1 MIERSSDKIDPVEI
15 TVLSGFLGSGKT
27 TLIRTLLERPDLQ
40 KTAVIINE
48 FGDLGVDGEIVKQC
62 SDETCPEENILE
74 LANGCICCTVADDF
88 IPTMK
93 SLLGGQYLPEHIL
106 IETSGLALP
115 KPLLKAFEWPEIRS
129 RLTVDSVLAVVD
141 AEAVVNGIFAPQM
154 STELEEKQNQTYV
167 EHETPLSEVF
177 EDQINCSDV
186 VLLTKPDLVKNISD
200 ARNIII
206 KEMERNV
213 PILEVQNGD
222 IGADVILGVNAAAET
237 DLDNRRSHHD
247 GFDDHEHDDFDTF
260 SITVPKIL
268 DVEKFK
274 IVLEKLIRENDILR
288 IKGFL
293 RVESKP
299 LNLLVQS
306 VGKRLSVN
314 FTDTKIPVENTGNL
328 VFIGE
333 KGRIDKDVISA
344 YLHSSLN

>member
-1 MIERSSDKIDPVEI
+1 MSSLEKIPVTI
-15 TVLSGFLGSGKT
+15 LTGFLGAGKT
-27 TLIRTLLERPDLQ
+27 TLIRNLILKNKSKKL
-40 KTAVIINE
+40 AVIINE

-93 SLLGGQYLPEHIL
+93 SLLEGQYLPEHIL

-274 IVLEKLIRENDILR
+274 IVLETLIRENDILR

-299 LNLLVQS
+299 LILLVQG

-333 KGRIDKDVISA
+333 KGRIDQDVISA

>member
-1 MIERSSDKIDPVEI
+1 MSSLEKIPVTI
-15 TVLSGFLGSGKT
+15 LTGFLGAGKT
-27 TLIRTLLERPDLQ
+27 TLIRNLILKNKSKKL
-40 KTAVIINE
+40 AVIINE

-93 SLLGGQYLPEHIL
+93 SLLEGQYIPEHIL

-186 VLLTKPDLVKNISD
+186 VLLTKPDLVENISD

-274 IVLEKLIRENDILR
+274 IVLETLIRKNDILR

-299 LNLLVQS
+299 LNLLVQG

-333 KGRIDKDVISA
+333 KGRIDQDVISA

>member
-1 MIERSSDKIDPVEI
+1 MSSLEKIPVTI
-15 TVLSGFLGSGKT
+15 LTGFLGAGKT
-27 TLIRTLLERPDLQ
+27 TLIRNLILKNKSKRL
-40 KTAVIINE
+40 AVIINE

-93 SLLGGQYLPEHIL
+93 SLLEGQYIPEHIL

-154 STELEEKQNQTYV
+154 SNELEEKQNQTYV

-186 VLLTKPDLVKNISD
+186 VLLTKPDLVENISD

-222 IGADVILGVNAAAET
+222 SGADVILGVNAAAET

-260 SITVPKIL
+260 SISVPKIL
-268 DVEKFK
+268 DIEKFK
-274 IVLEKLIRENDILR
+274 IVLETLIRENDILR

-299 LNLLVQS
+299 LNLLVQG

-333 KGRIDKDVISA
+333 KGRIDQDVISA

>member
-1 MIERSSDKIDPVEI
+1 MSSLEKIPVTI
-15 TVLSGFLGSGKT
+15 LTGFLGAGKT
-27 TLIRTLLERPDLQ
+27 TLIRNLILKNKSKRL
-40 KTAVIINE
+40 AVIINE

-93 SLLGGQYLPEHIL
+93 SLLEGQYLPEHIL

-186 VLLTKPDLVKNISD
+186 VLLTKPDLVENISD

-260 SITVPKIL
+260 SISVPKIL
-268 DVEKFK
+268 DIEKFK
-274 IVLEKLIRENDILR
+274 IVLETLIRENDILR

-299 LNLLVQS
+299 LNLLVQG

-333 KGRIDKDVISA
+333 KGRIDQDVISA

>member
-1 MIERSSDKIDPVEI
+1 MSSLEKIPVTI
-15 TVLSGFLGSGKT
+15 LTGFLGAGKT
-27 TLIRTLLERPDLQ
+27 TLIRNLILKNKSKKL
-40 KTAVIINE
+40 AVIINE

-93 SLLGGQYLPEHIL
+93 SLLEGQYLPEHIL

-186 VLLTKPDLVKNISD
+186 VLLTKPDLVENISD

-260 SITVPKIL
+260 SISVPKIL
-268 DVEKFK
+268 DIEKFK
-274 IVLEKLIRENDILR
+274 IVLETLIRENDILR

-333 KGRIDKDVISA
+333 KGRIDQDVISA

>member
-1 MIERSSDKIDPVEI
+1 MSSLEKIPVTI
-15 TVLSGFLGSGKT
+15 LTGFLGAGKT
-27 TLIRTLLERPDLQ
+27 TLIRNLILKNKSKKL
-40 KTAVIINE
+40 AVIINE

-93 SLLGGQYLPEHIL
+93 SLLEGQYIPEHIL

-186 VLLTKPDLVKNISD
+186 VLLTKPDLVETISD

-260 SITVPKIL
+260 SITVPKIV
-268 DVEKFK
+268 DVESFK
-274 IVLEKLIRENDILR
+274 LVLETLIRENDILR

-299 LNLLVQS
+299 LNLLVQG

-333 KGRIDKDVISA
+333 KGRIDQDVISA

>member
-1 MIERSSDKIDPVEI
+1 MSSLEKIPVTI
-15 TVLSGFLGSGKT
+15 LTGFLGAGKT
-27 TLIRTLLERPDLQ
+27 TLIRNLILKNKSKKL
-40 KTAVIINE
+40 AVIINE

-93 SLLGGQYLPEHIL
+93 SLLEGQYIPEHIL

-186 VLLTKPDLVKNISD
+186 VLLTKPDLVENISV

-260 SITVPKIL
+260 SISVPKIV
-268 DVEKFK
+268 DVESFK
-274 IVLEKLIRENDILR
+274 LVLETLIRENNILR

-299 LNLLVQS
+299 LNLLVQG

-314 FTDTKIPVENTGNL
+314 FTDTKIPVEDTGNL

-333 KGRIDKDVISA
+333 KGRIDQDVISA

>member
-1 MIERSSDKIDPVEI
+1 MLFRSVTIL
-15 TVLSGFLGSGKT
+15 TGFLGAGKT
-27 TLIRTLLERPDLQ
+27 TLIRNLILKNKSKKL
-40 KTAVIINE
+40 AVIINE

-93 SLLGGQYLPEHIL
+93 SLLEGQYIPEHIL

-154 STELEEKQNQTYV
+154 SNELEEKQNQTYV

-274 IVLEKLIRENDILR
+274 IVLETLIRENDILR

-299 LNLLVQS
+299 LNLLVQG

-333 KGRIDKDVISA
+333 KGRIDQDVISA

>member
-1 MIERSSDKIDPVEI
+1 MSSLEKIPVTI
-15 TVLSGFLGSGKT
+15 LTGFLGAGKT
-27 TLIRTLLERPDLQ
+27 TLIRNLILKNKSKKL
-40 KTAVIINE
+40 AVIINE

-93 SLLGGQYLPEHIL
+93 SLLEGQYIPEHIL

-186 VLLTKPDLVKNISD
+186 VLLTKPDLVENISD

-260 SITVPKIL
+260 SISVPKIL
-268 DVEKFK
+268 DLEKFK
-274 IVLEKLIRENDILR
+274 IVLETLIRENDILR

-299 LNLLVQS
+299 LNLLVQG

-333 KGRIDKDVISA
+333 KGRIDQEVISA

>member
-1 MIERSSDKIDPVEI
+1 MSSLEKIPVTI
-15 TVLSGFLGSGKT
+15 LTGFLGAGKT
-27 TLIRTLLERPDLQ
+27 TLIRNLILKNKSKKL
-40 KTAVIINE
+40 AVIINE

-93 SLLGGQYLPEHIL
+93 SLLKGQYLPEHIL

-154 STELEEKQNQTYV
+154 SNELEEKQNQTYV

-186 VLLTKPDLVKNISD
+186 VLLTKPDLVENISD

-260 SITVPKIL
+260 SISVPKIL
-268 DVEKFK
+268 DIEKFK
-274 IVLEKLIRENDILR
+274 IVLETLIRENDILR

-306 VGKRLSVN
+306 FGKRLSVN

-333 KGRIDKDVISA
+333 KGRIDQDVISA

>member
-1 MIERSSDKIDPVEI
+1 MSSLEKIPVTI
-15 TVLSGFLGSGKT
+15 LTGFLGAGKT
-27 TLIRTLLERPDLQ
+27 TLIRNLILKNKSKKL
-40 KTAVIINE
+40 AVIINE

-93 SLLGGQYLPEHIL
+93 SLLEGQYIPEHIL

-154 STELEEKQNQTYV
+154 SNELEEKQNQTYV

-186 VLLTKPDLVKNISD
+186 VLLTKPDLVENISV

-206 KEMERNV
+206 KELERNV

-268 DVEKFK
+268 DVESFK
-274 IVLEKLIRENDILR
+274 LVLETLIRENDILR

-299 LNLLVQS
+299 LNLLVQG
-306 VGKRLSVN
+306 VGKRLSVS
-314 FTDTKIPVENTGNL
+314 FTDTKIPLENTGNL

-333 KGRIDKDVISA
+333 KGRIDQDVISA

>member
-1 MIERSSDKIDPVEI
+1 M
-15 TVLSGFLGSGKT
+15 
-27 TLIRTLLERPDLQ
+27 
-40 KTAVIINE
+40 
-48 FGDLGVDGEIVKQC
+48 GVDGEIVKQC

-93 SLLGGQYLPEHIL
+93 SLLEGQYIPEHIL

-154 STELEEKQNQTYV
+154 SNELEEKQNQTYV

-186 VLLTKPDLVKNISD
+186 VLLTKPDLVENISD

-268 DVEKFK
+268 DVESFK
-274 IVLEKLIRENDILR
+274 LVLETLIRENDILR

-299 LNLLVQS
+299 LNLLVQG

-333 KGRIDKDVISA
+333 KGRIDQDVISA

>member
-1 MIERSSDKIDPVEI
+1 MSSLEKVPVTI
-15 TVLSGFLGSGKT
+15 LTGFLGAGKT
-27 TLIRTLLERPDLQ
+27 TLIRNLILKNKSKKL
-40 KTAVIINE
+40 AVIINE

-93 SLLGGQYLPEHIL
+93 SLLEGQYIPEHIL

-274 IVLEKLIRENDILR
+274 IVLETLIRENDILR

-299 LNLLVQS
+299 LNLLVQG

-333 KGRIDKDVISA
+333 KGRIDQDVISA

>member
-1 MIERSSDKIDPVEI
+1 MSSLEKIPVTI
-15 TVLSGFLGSGKT
+15 LTGFLGAGKT
-27 TLIRTLLERPDLQ
+27 TLIRNLILKNKSKKL
-40 KTAVIINE
+40 AVIINE

-93 SLLGGQYLPEHIL
+93 SLLEGQYIPEHIL

-186 VLLTKPDLVKNISD
+186 VLLTKPDLVENISD

-260 SITVPKIL
+260 SISVPKIL
-268 DVEKFK
+268 DLEKFK
-274 IVLEKLIRENDILR
+274 IVLETLIRENDILR

-299 LNLLVQS
+299 LNLLIQG

-314 FTDTKIPVENTGNL
+314 FTDTKMPVENTGNL

-333 KGRIDKDVISA
+333 KGRIDQEVISA
-344 YLHSSLN
+344 YLHSSRN

>member
-1 MIERSSDKIDPVEI
+1 MSSLEKIPVTI
-15 TVLSGFLGSGKT
+15 LTGFLGAGKT
-27 TLIRTLLERPDLQ
+27 TLIRNLILKNKSKKL
-40 KTAVIINE
+40 AVIINE

-93 SLLGGQYLPEHIL
+93 SLLEGQYIPEHIL

-154 STELEEKQNQTYV
+154 SNELEEKQNQTYV

-268 DVEKFK
+268 DVESFK
-274 IVLEKLIRENDILR
+274 LVLETLIRENDILR

-299 LNLLVQS
+299 LNLLVQG

-314 FTDTKIPVENTGNL
+314 FTDTKIPLENTGNL

-333 KGRIDKDVISA
+333 KGRIDQDVISA

>member
-1 MIERSSDKIDPVEI
+1 MSSLEKIPVTI
-15 TVLSGFLGSGKT
+15 LTGFLGAGKT
-27 TLIRTLLERPDLQ
+27 TLIRNLILKNKSKKL
-40 KTAVIINE
+40 AVIINE

-93 SLLGGQYLPEHIL
+93 SLLEGQYIPEHIL

-186 VLLTKPDLVKNISD
+186 VLLTKPDLVENISD

-268 DVEKFK
+268 NVESFK
-274 IVLEKLIRENDILR
+274 LVLETLIRENDILR

-299 LNLLVQS
+299 LNLLVQG

-333 KGRIDKDVISA
+333 KGRIDQDVISA

>member
-1 MIERSSDKIDPVEI
+1 MSSLEKIPVTI
-15 TVLSGFLGSGKT
+15 LTGFLGAGKT
-27 TLIRTLLERPDLQ
+27 TLIRNLILKNKSKRL
-40 KTAVIINE
+40 AVIINE

-93 SLLGGQYLPEHIL
+93 SLLEGQYIPEHIL

-154 STELEEKQNQTYV
+154 SNELEEKQNQTYV

-186 VLLTKPDLVKNISD
+186 VLLTKPDLVENISD

-260 SITVPKIL
+260 SISVPKIL
-268 DVEKFK
+268 DIEKFK
-274 IVLEKLIRENDILR
+274 IVLETLIRENDILR

-299 LNLLVQS
+299 LNLLVQG

-333 KGRIDKDVISA
+333 KGKLDQDVISA

>member
-1 MIERSSDKIDPVEI
+1 MSSLEKIPVTI
-15 TVLSGFLGSGKT
+15 LTGFLGAGKT
-27 TLIRTLLERPDLQ
+27 TLIRNLIVKNKSKKL
-40 KTAVIINE
+40 AVIINE

-93 SLLGGQYLPEHIL
+93 SLLEGQYLPEHIL

-154 STELEEKQNQTYV
+154 SNELEEKQNQTYV

-260 SITVPKIL
+260 SISVPKIL
-268 DVEKFK
+268 DIEKFK
-274 IVLEKLIRENDILR
+274 IVLETLIRENDILR

-299 LNLLVQS
+299 LNLLVQG

-333 KGRIDKDVISA
+333 KGRIDQDVISA

>member
-1 MIERSSDKIDPVEI
+1 MSSLEKIPVTI
-15 TVLSGFLGSGKT
+15 LTGFLGAGKT
-27 TLIRTLLERPDLQ
+27 TLIRNLILKNKSKKL
-40 KTAVIINE
+40 AVIINE
-48 FGDLGVDGEIVKQC
+48 FGDLGVDGDIVKQC

-93 SLLGGQYLPEHIL
+93 SLLEGQYLPEHIL

-186 VLLTKPDLVKNISD
+186 VLLTKPDLVENISD

-260 SITVPKIL
+260 SISVPKIL
-268 DVEKFK
+268 DIEKFK
-274 IVLEKLIRENDILR
+274 IVLETLIRKNDILR

-299 LNLLVQS
+299 LNLLVQG

-333 KGRIDKDVISA
+333 KGRIDQDVISA

>member
-1 MIERSSDKIDPVEI
+1 MSSLEKIPVTI
-15 TVLSGFLGSGKT
+15 LTGFLGAGKT
-27 TLIRTLLERPDLQ
+27 TLIRNLILKNKSKKL
-40 KTAVIINE
+40 AVIINE

-93 SLLGGQYLPEHIL
+93 SLLEGQYLPEHIL

-186 VLLTKPDLVKNISD
+186 VLLTKPDLVENISD

-206 KEMERNV
+206 KEMERSV

-222 IGADVILGVNAAAET
+222 VGADVILGVNAAAET

-260 SITVPKIL
+260 SISVPKIL
-268 DVEKFK
+268 DIEKFK
-274 IVLEKLIRENDILR
+274 IVLETLIRKNDILR

-299 LNLLVQS
+299 LNLLVQG

-333 KGRIDKDVISA
+333 KGRIDQDVISA

>member
-1 MIERSSDKIDPVEI
+1 MSSLEKIPVTI
-15 TVLSGFLGSGKT
+15 LTGFLGAGKT
-27 TLIRTLLERPDLQ
+27 TLIRNLILKNKSKKL
-40 KTAVIINE
+40 AVIINE

-93 SLLGGQYLPEHIL
+93 SLLEGQYIPEHIL

-260 SITVPKIL
+260 SISVPKIL
-268 DVEKFK
+268 DIEKFK
-274 IVLEKLIRENDILR
+274 IVLETLIRKNDILR

-333 KGRIDKDVISA
+333 KGRIDQDVISA

>member
-1 MIERSSDKIDPVEI
+1 MSSLEKIPVTI
-15 TVLSGFLGSGKT
+15 LTGFLGAGKT
-27 TLIRTLLERPDLQ
+27 TLIRNLILKNKSKKL
-40 KTAVIINE
+40 AVIINE

-93 SLLGGQYLPEHIL
+93 SLLEGQYLPEHIL

-268 DVEKFK
+268 DVESFK
-274 IVLEKLIRENDILR
+274 LVLETLIRENDILR

-299 LNLLVQS
+299 LNLLVQG

-333 KGRIDKDVISA
+333 KGRIDQDVISA

>member
-1 MIERSSDKIDPVEI
+1 MSSLEKIPVTI
-15 TVLSGFLGSGKT
+15 LTGFLGAGKT
-27 TLIRTLLERPDLQ
+27 TLIRNLILKNKSKKL
-40 KTAVIINE
+40 AVIINE

-93 SLLGGQYLPEHIL
+93 SLLEGQYIPEHIL

-154 STELEEKQNQTYV
+154 SNELEEKQNQTYV

-260 SITVPKIL
+260 SISVPKIL
-268 DVEKFK
+268 DLEKFK
-274 IVLEKLIRENDILR
+274 IVLETLIQENDILR

-299 LNLLVQS
+299 LNLLVQG

-333 KGRIDKDVISA
+333 KGRIDQDVISA

>member
-1 MIERSSDKIDPVEI
+1 MISLEKIPVTI
-15 TVLSGFLGSGKT
+15 LTGFLGAGKT
-27 TLIRTLLERPDLQ
+27 TLIRNLILKNKSKKL
-40 KTAVIINE
+40 AVIINE

-93 SLLGGQYLPEHIL
+93 SLLEGQYLPEHIL

-141 AEAVVNGIFAPQM
+141 AEAVVNGIFAPEM
-154 STELEEKQNQTYV
+154 SNELEEKQNQTYV

-200 ARNIII
+200 ARNFII

-213 PILEVQNGD
+213 PILEVQNGN

-260 SITVPKIL
+260 SISVPKIL
-268 DVEKFK
+268 DIEKFK
-274 IVLEKLIRENDILR
+274 IVLETLIRKNDILR

-293 RVESKP
+293 RIESKP
-299 LNLLVQS
+299 LNLLVQG
-306 VGKRLSVN
+306 VGRRLSVN

-333 KGRIDKDVISA
+333 KGRIDQDVISA

>member
-1 MIERSSDKIDPVEI
+1 MSSLEKIPVTI
-15 TVLSGFLGSGKT
+15 LTGFLGAGKT
-27 TLIRTLLERPDLQ
+27 TLIRNLILKNKSKKL
-40 KTAVIINE
+40 AVIINE

-154 STELEEKQNQTYV
+154 SNELEEKQNQTYV

-260 SITVPKIL
+260 SISVPKIL
-268 DVEKFK
+268 DIEKFK
-274 IVLEKLIRENDILR
+274 IVLETLIRKNDILR

-299 LNLLVQS
+299 LNLLVQG

-333 KGRIDKDVISA
+333 KGRIDQDVISA

>member
-1 MIERSSDKIDPVEI
+1 MSSLEKIPVTI
-15 TVLSGFLGSGKT
+15 LTGFLGAGKT
-27 TLIRTLLERPDLQ
+27 TLIRNLILKNKSKKL
-40 KTAVIINE
+40 AVIINE

-93 SLLGGQYLPEHIL
+93 SLIEGQYIPEHIL

-141 AEAVVNGIFAPQM
+141 AEAVANGIFAPQM
-154 STELEEKQNQTYV
+154 SNELEEKQNQTYV

-186 VLLTKPDLVKNISD
+186 VLLTKPDLVENISD

-260 SITVPKIL
+260 SISVPKIL
-268 DVEKFK
+268 DIERFK
-274 IVLEKLIRENDILR
+274 IVLETLIQKNDILR

-299 LNLLVQS
+299 LNLLVQG

-314 FTDTKIPVENTGNL
+314 FTDTKIPLENTGNL

-333 KGRIDKDVISA
+333 KGRIDQDVISA

>member
-1 MIERSSDKIDPVEI
+1 MSSLEKIPVTI
-15 TVLSGFLGSGKT
+15 LTGFLGAGKT
-27 TLIRTLLERPDLQ
+27 TLIRNLILKNKSKKL
-40 KTAVIINE
+40 AVIINE

-274 IVLEKLIRENDILR
+274 IVLEKLIQENDILR

-299 LNLLVQS
+299 LNLLVQG

-333 KGRIDKDVISA
+333 KGRIDQDVISA

>member
-1 MIERSSDKIDPVEI
+1 MSSLEKIPVTI
-15 TVLSGFLGSGKT
+15 LTGFLGAGKT
-27 TLIRTLLERPDLQ
+27 TLIRNLILKNNSKKL
-40 KTAVIINE
+40 AVIINE

-93 SLLGGQYLPEHIL
+93 SLLEGQYLPEHIL

-154 STELEEKQNQTYV
+154 SNELEEKQNQTYV

-186 VLLTKPDLVKNISD
+186 VLLTKPDLVENISD

-260 SITVPKIL
+260 SISVPKIL
-268 DVEKFK
+268 DIEKFK
-274 IVLEKLIRENDILR
+274 IVLETLIRENDILR

-299 LNLLVQS
+299 LNLLVQG

-333 KGRIDKDVISA
+333 KGRIDQDVISA

>member
-1 MIERSSDKIDPVEI
+1 MSSLEKIPVTI
-15 TVLSGFLGSGKT
+15 LTGFLGAGKT
-27 TLIRTLLERPDLQ
+27 TLIRNLILKNKSKKL
-40 KTAVIINE
+40 AVIINE

-93 SLLGGQYLPEHIL
+93 SLLEGQYLPEHIL

-186 VLLTKPDLVKNISD
+186 VLLTKPDLVENISD

-213 PILEVQNGD
+213 QILEVQNGD

-260 SITVPKIL
+260 SISVPKIL
-268 DVEKFK
+268 DIEKFK
-274 IVLEKLIRENDILR
+274 IVLETLIRENDILR

-299 LNLLVQS
+299 LNLLVQG

-333 KGRIDKDVISA
+333 KGRIDQDVISA
-344 YLHSSLN
+344 YIHSSLN

>member
-1 MIERSSDKIDPVEI
+1 MSSLEKIPVTI
-15 TVLSGFLGSGKT
+15 LTGFLGAGKT
-27 TLIRTLLERPDLQ
+27 TLIRNLILKNKSKKL
-40 KTAVIINE
+40 AVIINE

-93 SLLGGQYLPEHIL
+93 SLLEGQYLPEHIL

-154 STELEEKQNQTYV
+154 SNELEEKQNQTYV

-260 SITVPKIL
+260 SISVPKIL
-268 DVEKFK
+268 DIEKFK
-274 IVLEKLIRENDILR
+274 IVLETLIRENDILR

-299 LNLLVQS
+299 LNLLVQG

-333 KGRIDKDVISA
+333 KGRIDQDVISA

>member
-1 MIERSSDKIDPVEI
+1 MSSLEKIPVTI
-15 TVLSGFLGSGKT
+15 LTGFLGAGKT
-27 TLIRTLLERPDLQ
+27 TLIRNLILKNKSKKL
-40 KTAVIINE
+40 AVIINE

-93 SLLGGQYLPEHIL
+93 SLLEGQYLPEHIL

-186 VLLTKPDLVKNISD
+186 VLLTKPDLVENISD

-260 SITVPKIL
+260 SISVPKIL
-268 DVEKFK
+268 DLEKFK
-274 IVLEKLIRENDILR
+274 IVLETLIQENDILR

-299 LNLLVQS
+299 LNLLVQG

-333 KGRIDKDVISA
+333 KGRIDQDVISA

>member
-1 MIERSSDKIDPVEI
+1 MSSLEKIPVTI
-15 TVLSGFLGSGKT
+15 LTGFLGAGKT
-27 TLIRTLLERPDLQ
+27 TLIRNLILKNKSKKL
-40 KTAVIINE
+40 AVIINE

-93 SLLGGQYLPEHIL
+93 SLLEGQYLPEHIL

-154 STELEEKQNQTYV
+154 SNELEEKQNQTYV

-186 VLLTKPDLVKNISD
+186 VLLTKPDLVENISD

-274 IVLEKLIRENDILR
+274 IVLETLIRENDILR

-299 LNLLVQS
+299 LNLLVQG

-333 KGRIDKDVISA
+333 KGRIDQDVISA

>member
-1 MIERSSDKIDPVEI
+1 MSSLEKIPVTI
-15 TVLSGFLGSGKT
+15 LTGFLGAGKT
-27 TLIRTLLERPDLQ
+27 TLIRNLILKNKSKKL
-40 KTAVIINE
+40 AVIINE

-93 SLLGGQYLPEHIL
+93 SLLEGQYIPEHIL

-141 AEAVVNGIFAPQM
+141 AEAVVNGIFAPEM

-186 VLLTKPDLVKNISD
+186 VLLTKPDLVENISD

-268 DVEKFK
+268 DQEKFK
-274 IVLEKLIRENDILR
+274 IVLETLIRENDILR

-299 LNLLVQS
+299 LNLLVQG

-314 FTDTKIPVENTGNL
+314 FTNTKIPLENTGNL

-333 KGRIDKDVISA
+333 RGRIDQDVISA

>member
-1 MIERSSDKIDPVEI
+1 M
-15 TVLSGFLGSGKT
+15 
-27 TLIRTLLERPDLQ
+27 
-40 KTAVIINE
+40 
-48 FGDLGVDGEIVKQC
+48 
-62 SDETCPEENILE
+62 
-74 LANGCICCTVADDF
+74 
-88 IPTMK
+88 
-93 SLLGGQYLPEHIL
+93 
-106 IETSGLALP
+106 
-115 KPLLKAFEWPEIRS
+115 KAFEWPEIRS

-186 VLLTKPDLVKNISD
+186 VLLTKPDLVENISD
-200 ARNIII
+200 ARNIVI
-206 KEMERNV
+206 KEMERDV

-260 SITVPKIL
+260 SISVPKIL

-274 IVLEKLIRENDILR
+274 IVLETLIRENDILR

-299 LNLLVQS
+299 LNLLVQG

>member
-1 MIERSSDKIDPVEI
+1 MSSLEKIPVTI
-15 TVLSGFLGSGKT
+15 LTGFLGAGKT
-27 TLIRTLLERPDLQ
+27 TLIRNLILKNKSKKL
-40 KTAVIINE
+40 AVIINE

-93 SLLGGQYLPEHIL
+93 SLLEGQYIPEHIL

-154 STELEEKQNQTYV
+154 SNELEEKQNQTYV

-260 SITVPKIL
+260 SISVPKIL
-268 DVEKFK
+268 DIEKFK
-274 IVLEKLIRENDILR
+274 IVLETLIRKNDILR

-293 RVESKP
+293 RVGSKP
-299 LNLLVQS
+299 LNLLVQG

-328 VFIGE
+328 VLIGE
-333 KGRIDKDVISA
+333 KGKIDQDVISA

>member
-1 MIERSSDKIDPVEI
+1 MSSLDKIPVTI
-15 TVLSGFLGSGKT
+15 LTGFLGAGKT
-27 TLIRTLLERPDLQ
+27 TLIRNLILKNKSKKL
-40 KTAVIINE
+40 AVIINE

-93 SLLGGQYLPEHIL
+93 SLLEGQYIPEHIL

-154 STELEEKQNQTYV
+154 SNELEEKQNQTYV

-186 VLLTKPDLVKNISD
+186 VLLTKPDLVENISD

-260 SITVPKIL
+260 SISVPKIL
-268 DVEKFK
+268 DIEKFK
-274 IVLEKLIRENDILR
+274 IVLETLIRKNDILR

-299 LNLLVQS
+299 LNLLVQG

-333 KGRIDKDVISA
+333 KGRIDQDVISA

>member
-1 MIERSSDKIDPVEI
+1 MSSLEKIPVTI
-15 TVLSGFLGSGKT
+15 LTGFLGAGNT
-27 TLIRTLLERPDLQ
+27 TLIRNLILKNKSKKL
-40 KTAVIINE
+40 AVIINE

-93 SLLGGQYLPEHIL
+93 SLLEGQYIPEHIL

-200 ARNIII
+200 AINIII

-260 SITVPKIL
+260 SISVPKIL
-268 DVEKFK
+268 DLEKFK
-274 IVLEKLIRENDILR
+274 IVLETLIRKNDILR

-299 LNLLVQS
+299 LNLLVQG

-314 FTDTKIPVENTGNL
+314 FTDTKIQVENTGDL

-333 KGRIDKDVISA
+333 KGRIDQDVISA

>member
-1 MIERSSDKIDPVEI
+1 MSSLEKIPVTI
-15 TVLSGFLGSGKT
+15 LTGFLGAGKT
-27 TLIRTLLERPDLQ
+27 TLIRNLILKNKSKKL
-40 KTAVIINE
+40 AVIINE

-93 SLLGGQYLPEHIL
+93 SLLEGQYLPEHIL

-186 VLLTKPDLVKNISD
+186 VLLTKPDLVENISD

-260 SITVPKIL
+260 SISVPKIL
-268 DVEKFK
+268 DLEKFK
-274 IVLEKLIRENDILR
+274 IVLETLIRKNDILR

-293 RVESKP
+293 RVESQP
-299 LNLLVQS
+299 LNLLVQG
-306 VGKRLSVN
+306 VVKRLSVN
-314 FTDTKIPVENTGNL
+314 FTDTKMPVENTGNL

-333 KGRIDKDVISA
+333 KGRIDQDVISA

>member
-1 MIERSSDKIDPVEI
+1 MSSLEKIPVTI
-15 TVLSGFLGSGKT
+15 LTGFLGAGKT
-27 TLIRTLLERPDLQ
+27 TLIRNLILKNKSKKL
-40 KTAVIINE
+40 AVIINE
-48 FGDLGVDGEIVKQC
+48 FGDLGIDGEIVKQC

-93 SLLGGQYLPEHIL
+93 SLLEGQYIPEHIL

-154 STELEEKQNQTYV
+154 SNELEEKQNQTYV

-186 VLLTKPDLVKNISD
+186 VLLTKPDLVENISD

-206 KEMERNV
+206 KEIERNV

-260 SITVPKIL
+260 SISVPKIL
-268 DVEKFK
+268 DLEKFK
-274 IVLEKLIRENDILR
+274 IVLETLIRENDILR

-299 LNLLVQS
+299 LNLLVQG

-333 KGRIDKDVISA
+333 KGRIDQDVISA

>member
-1 MIERSSDKIDPVEI
+1 MSSLEKIPVTI
-15 TVLSGFLGSGKT
+15 LTGFLGAGKT
-27 TLIRTLLERPDLQ
+27 TLIRNLILKNKSKKL
-40 KTAVIINE
+40 AVIINE

-93 SLLGGQYLPEHIL
+93 SLLEGQYIPEHIL

-186 VLLTKPDLVKNISD
+186 VLLTKPDLVENISD

-260 SITVPKIL
+260 SISVPKIL
-268 DVEKFK
+268 DLEKFK
-274 IVLEKLIRENDILR
+274 IVLETLIRENDILR

-299 LNLLVQS
+299 LNLLVQG

-314 FTDTKIPVENTGNL
+314 FTDTKMPVENTGNL

-333 KGRIDKDVISA
+333 KGRIDQDVISA